1 MTEGLF
7 RRFVERRRGRVGY
20 GLCVLALPRLHWVV
34 HLPIVVGVEELFKPL
49 DELKVVLE
57 LPFHQF
63 VDWDDLET
71 QKRKRIR
78 TRMLVVEITVCV
90 GVCIYRQ
97 VRLL

>member
-20 GLCVLALPRLHWVV
+20 GQCVLTLPRLHWVV
-34 HLPIVVGVEELFKPL
+34 HLPIIVGVEELFKPL
-49 DELKVVLE
+49 DKLKVVLE

-71 QKRKRIR
+71 QKRKWIR
-78 TRMLVVEITVCV
+78 TRMLVVGVCV
-90 GVCIYRQ
+90 YI
-97 VRLL
+97 